1 MYLTERDYGVLSIT
15 QSIALIIGVI
25 AGLGINRSITRF
37 MYYQT
42 EKSKTNDAS
51 IIYTSLFASFGI
63 QAAFILLVIIFNQY
77 IPAKLL
83 NDIDFF
89 PYVFFAIIA
98 LPFNS
103 IIEVAKTF
111 YKSTHQG
118 KKVFYL
124 DISFF
129 SINILL
135 NLLFIV
141 GLGFDVVGIFYGILI
156 NTLFFSIILY
166 FSFYRKHKIQFEK
179 GLLYKILRYCIPLV
193 PYTAL
198 NILFEAC
205 DKFYLNSEHGSSI
218 SGIYYIVIIFASIF
232 SSFKESITTALTP
245 YFYENINNKTDS
257 IRIIINWT
265 LVISGIIALSLSL
278 FSYEILSIL
287 SSNPSFVQA
296 HVYIPFTL
304 ISFYLIL
311 FGNMFNIKTYYFG
324 KYTDLLFIATLIGL
338 AIELLACYLLIP
350 QYNLLGASLARLIGF
365 GVHVL
370 VLFYLSYKETQK
382 REIYDYKFLFFSA
395 IIMSAL
401 ISLPYFIRLD
411 FSFIV
416 NVFIKLVFLLVIILT
431 IYMVRK
437 NEINIFINTI
447 MKSVFK
453 GKIKS

>member
-1 MYLTERDYGVLSIT
+1 
-15 QSIALIIGVI
+15 
-25 AGLGINRSITRF
+25 

-63 QAAFILLVIIFNQY
+63 QAAFVLLVILFNQY

-89 PYVFFAIIA
+89 PYVFFTIIA

-118 KKVFYL
+118 KKVFYRY
-124 DISFF
+124 FF
-129 SINILL
+129 LSINILL

-179 GLLYKILRYCIPLV
+179 GLLYKILRYCMPLV

-232 SSFKESITTALTP
+232 
-245 YFYENINNKTDS
+245 
-257 IRIIINWT
+257 
-265 LVISGIIALSLSL
+265 
-278 FSYEILSIL
+278 
-287 SSNPSFVQA
+287 
-296 HVYIPFTL
+296 H
-304 ISFYLIL
+304 
-311 FGNMFNIKTYYFG
+311 
-324 KYTDLLFIATLIGL
+324 LL
-338 AIELLACYLLIP
+338 
-350 QYNLLGASLARLIGF
+350 
-365 GVHVL
+365 
-370 VLFYLSYKETQK
+370 
-382 REIYDYKFLFFSA
+382 
-395 IIMSAL
+395 
-401 ISLPYFIRLD
+401 
-411 FSFIV
+411 
-416 NVFIKLVFLLVIILT
+416 
-431 IYMVRK
+431 K
-437 NEINIFINTI
+437 NQ
-447 MKSVFK
+447 
-453 GKIKS
+453 